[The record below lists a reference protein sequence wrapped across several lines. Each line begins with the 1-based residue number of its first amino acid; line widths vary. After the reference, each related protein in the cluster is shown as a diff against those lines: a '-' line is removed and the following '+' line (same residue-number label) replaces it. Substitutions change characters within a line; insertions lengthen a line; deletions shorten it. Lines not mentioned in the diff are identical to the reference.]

1 MNLGAPSEP
10 LSAEDE
16 RRFGAWALDSHG
28 ARTRVYGYY
37 SAGPDRTLLLTTH
50 AGLVLTRKERNRLQ
64 HTKEGNTARERELA
78 RLHALTPAAVS
89 YTHLTLP
96 TKA

>member
-16 RRFGAWALDSHG
+16 RRFGVWALISDG
-28 ARTRVYGYY
+28 VRTRVYGYY

-50 AGLVLTRKERNRLQ
+50 AG
-64 HTKEGNTARERELA
+64 
-78 RLHALTPAAVS
+78 
-89 YTHLTLP
+89 
-96 TKA
+96 